1 MIFTSRNTV
10 VPSRLTFFFFFLVC
24 AVSLCAACGS
34 RQTTSEPRPIVSERQ
49 QACDTFLSE
58 AGALNTAEASEE
70 QLTQAMQ
77 RADSDADICT
87 RLYLES
93 AETDA
98 TRALAIHRGREF
110 TLVALNME
118 AALSYHFDDRN
129 HYCDIIRE
137 TFTLMLQNVADLELA
152 LNTPGLAETE
162 EGRQLAEL
170 RDLDLEAMDV
180 LYEATDSF
188 CSL

>member
-1 MIFTSRNTV
+1 V
-10 VPSRLTFFFFFLVC
+10 VCRTLSFQGVIVASTLL
-24 AVSLCAACGS
+24 LCAACGS
-34 RQTTSEPRPIVSERQ
+34 RQSTSDQRPIQSERQ

-58 AGALNTAEASEE
+58 AGALNTSEASEE
-70 QLTQAMQ
+70 QLSQAME
-77 RADSDADICT
+77 RADADAEICM

-93 AETDA
+93 AETEA
-98 TRALAIHRGREF
+98 TRALAVHRGREF

-118 AALSYHFDDRN
+118 AALSYYFDDRN
-129 HYCDIIRE
+129 HYCEIIRE

-152 LNTPGLAETE
+152 LTTPGLAESE